1 METEDRKNLVP
12 ELRKKARQEYLVK
25 RRGDK
30 LEDLEQEIDEE
41 QYYFGDQKWVT
52 VKAYLHWT
60 KEKAKAISLPDGF
73 IENLMFTLSGDKNKR
88 KTSR

>member
-1 METEDRKNLVP
+1 MQAYEQAKKRLQMETEDRKNLVP

-41 QYYFGDQKWVT
+41 QYYFGDQK
-52 VKAYLHWT
+52 
-60 KEKAKAISLPDGF
+60 
-73 IENLMFTLSGDKNKR
+73 
-88 KTSR
+88 

>member
-52 VKAYLHWT
+52 VKAHLHWT
-60 KEKAKAISLPDGF
+60 KEKAKAASLPDGF
-73 IENLMFTLSGDKNKR
+73 LENPSFMFTLSSDKD
-88 KTSR
+88 